1 MFSPKTVAT
10 GALALALV
18 GGAWAFFR
26 DENAVLPNDRIS
38 NVPGTYYV
46 SATWRGEFKA
56 YKSYVL
62 EIAKKTVDEAVPTE
76 FDEYAKTVSKFSFPE
91 GYIVQEFCE
100 NGDRR
105 FVVGGKF

>member
-10 GALALALV
+10 TALALALV
-18 GGAWAFFR
+18 GGSWAFFR
-26 DENAVLPNDRIS
+26 TEGAILPNDRLP

-62 EIAKKTVDEAVPTE
+62 EIAKKSVIKTAPAE

>member
-1 MFSPKTVAT
+1 M
-10 GALALALV
+10 
-18 GGAWAFFR
+18 
-26 DENAVLPNDRIS
+26 
-38 NVPGTYYV
+38 

-62 EIAKKTVDEAVPTE
+62 EIAKNSIAKAAPVE
-76 FDEYAKTVSKFSFPE
+76 FDDYAKTVSKFSFPE

>member
-10 GALALALV
+10 SALVLALA
-18 GGAWAFFR
+18 GGTWAFFR
-26 DENAVLPNDRIS
+26 TDDAGVSENRNPKI
-38 NVPGTYYV
+38 PGTYYV

-62 EIAKKTVDEAVPTE
+62 EIAKDSVAKAAPAE

-100 NGDRR
+100 NADRR